1 MFNGLRTR
9 ITREGIEN
17 SDLRRK
23 CGNCS
28 IGRSSNRTKY
38 VLSAKSNSR
47 RIQTSCW
54 ITSIPKVWEEGGE
67 IHIPRCLLL
76 GSPLLEPREKRGTPS
91 FYTANLRT
99 IRGSVQ
105 HPDLGHPSCDTV
117 NCLIL
122 QTNGM
127 HNSPVHFAYG
137 LFGPNS
143 NTAINEIFL
152 SCGINLGLTWSG
164 NGQNSGPG
172 FSNMTPQ

>member
-1 MFNGLRTR
+1 MTTKRT
-9 ITREGIEN
+9 
-17 SDLRRK
+17 
-23 CGNCS
+23 
-28 IGRSSNRTKY
+28 
-38 VLSAKSNSR
+38 
-47 RIQTSCW
+47 
-54 ITSIPKVWEEGGE
+54 

-76 GSPLLEPREKRGTPS
+76 GSPLLEPREKWGTPS

-105 HPDLGHPSCDTV
+105 HPDLGHPSDSAVLNAWDDSSRDFHGNVDYSNPDASCDTV